1 MAAFV
6 KKIEFARIRGVTRQ
20 LLTAW
25 QAKGLLVLSDDGR
38 VNVEASN
45 ALLDGRPEIHKGG
58 KCSAP
63 SPESVRKAASARK
76 PARTAETRA
85 VAVVAPTP
93 PDDDPDER
101 WTTAEAIRRKE
112 SAVAKLKQLEF
123 EQRAGRLLDAT
134 EVDSTW
140 RGYLTDL
147 RKRMLTIPSRCGAR
161 LSHLSR
167 SEVAVIDKEVRDALQ
182 ELSGESLE

>member
-25 QAKGLLVLSDDGR
+25 QARGLLVLSEDGR

-76 PARTAETRA
+76 PARA
-85 VAVVAPTP
+85 VAVIAPP
-93 PDDDPDER
+93 SAADDPDEK
-101 WTTAEAIRRKE
+101 WTTAEAVRRKE
-112 SAVAKLKQLEF
+112 SAVARIKHLEF
-123 EQRAGRLLDAT
+123 EQRSGRLLDAA
-134 EVDSTW
+134 EVESVW
-140 RGYLTDL
+140 RNHLADA
-147 RKRMLTIPSRCGAR
+147 RKRLLCIPSKCGMR
-161 LSHLSR
+161 LSHLTR
-167 SEVAVIDKEVRDALQ
+167 AEVEIIDREIRDALQ
-182 ELSGESLE
+182 ELAGESTE